1 MPAPKMHPDELDI
14 DHSLVHHLL
23 ATQFPHYAL
32 LSLAPVPSSGTDHAL
47 FRLGEELVVRLP
59 RIHWAIEQA
68 ELERRWLPR
77 LAPHLPLAVP
87 QQVAMG
93 EPDAGYPF
101 RWSIYRWLAGEN
113 AADNPAADS
122 VQTATDLA
130 QFIRALQ
137 AIDPTDGPRPDPVGS
152 RGGPLISRDAE
163 TRRAIAASHGLIDTR
178 AVTAAWEAARR
189 APAHDGPPVWIHG
202 DLEPGNLLMRDGRLS
217 AVIDFCC
224 LAVGDPAVDLIPAWS
239 VFSGAA
245 RAAFRAALGVD
256 DAAWARGWGWALS
269 TAIIAL
275 PYYVDSNPFMAANAR
290 RKIAAVLGE
299 QGGKV

>member
-1 MPAPKMHPDELDI
+1 MHPDELDI
-14 DHSLVHHLL
+14 DASLVHHLL
-23 ATQFPHYAL
+23 ATQFPHLAHL
-32 LSLAPVPSSGTDHAL
+32 PLAPVPSSGTDHVL

-59 RIHWAIEQA
+59 RIHWAIQQA

-87 QQVAMG
+87 QQVVMG
-93 EPDAGYPF
+93 DPDAGYPF
-101 RWSIYRWLAGEN
+101 GWSIYRWLAGEN

-122 VQTATDLA
+122 VQTATDFA

-137 AIDPTDGPRPDPVGS
+137 AIDPTDGPRPDPTGG

-163 TRRAIAASHGLIDTR
+163 TRRTIAASHGLIDTR
-178 AVTAAWEAARR
+178 AVTAAWEAALR
-189 APAHDGPPVWIHG
+189 ARTYAGPPVWIHG

-256 DAAWARGWGWALS
+256 DAAWARGRGWALS

-290 RKIAAVLGE
+290 RKIAAVLAE
-299 QGGKV
+299 Q